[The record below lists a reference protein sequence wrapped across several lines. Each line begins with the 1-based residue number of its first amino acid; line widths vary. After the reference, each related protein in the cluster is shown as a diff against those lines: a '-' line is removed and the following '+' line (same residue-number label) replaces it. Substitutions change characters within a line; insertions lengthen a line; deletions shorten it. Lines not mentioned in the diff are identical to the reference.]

1 MKEFS
6 KHDFRSEPGKPSGYE
21 KSNHPI
27 SVSGESPT
35 EEKDF
40 QHEALYLNNF
50 PPTNNK
56 PDQPKKRGLSRRKF
70 LQATGLTVIASG
82 LGGIL
87 VACGEEPSP
96 TAAPGTTAPTTA
108 SGQIVPGLNTTAAGT
123 TSAAAGTTAAVTTAA
138 PTTPPATTASATTA
152 SATTA
157 SATTAASSAVNPLDT
172 AKLFLSDWEAEKYTD
187 MYALLSVGA
196 KSTIEQDAFVKRY
209 NGIKAE
215 ATINSVKTE
224 IGATTPPVNNPAN
237 YAVPFKANYK
247 TTRVGD
253 FSQDNKLNLVLEGGS
268 WKVDWTP
275 AAIFK
280 ELDNTTYLVRL
291 VPTES
296 TRGDIIT
303 RDNAPLTAPAKL
315 YQVYVV
321 PGQIKDENNL
331 LAVLSSYLAMDPT
344 NIKNLYKD
352 GQPDWRMPVKDLPGN
367 FDANKINA
375 MKAVPGVGVD
385 EASTRGYPQ
394 SYSASQVVGY
404 VAAIN
409 AAELKEMAPKGYT
422 ESDVIGKAGV
432 ELWGEEILAGTFGG
446 KLTVIQRDGTTLAT
460 MAEKPAG
467 PSANLILNLDMKIQ
481 KNAEQVLGARNGS
494 IVVMDPTNGAV
505 LALANFPGYDPNV
518 FINGLTDA
526 QYKVLNDDPRAPFKN
541 RAVNGQLPVGSTFK
555 VITTAAALEKAGVNM
570 QATFN
575 CTGHWT
581 GLGEANAKDCY
592 LKTGHGKITLFE
604 ALVQSCDFV
613 YYELG
618 KRLNEIDSNII
629 PNMAKAFGLGSST
642 GLLGLYDSAGQV
654 PDPAWKQANIGQ
666 AWVPG
671 DGVNLAIGQGYLL
684 ASPLQMAVVYSSLAM
699 SGSLPVPR
707 VVDRAES
714 SSPAANKAFPAATKG
729 KLPVSDANIQE
740 IRKALLGVSQ
750 ESLGTARKYFAGY
763 KVPVAGKTGTAE
775 SGVEDPHAWFCC
787 YAPADKPKYVVVVC
801 LENAGFSTE
810 TAVPAARKVMDGLT
824 F

>member
-6 KHDFRSEPGKPSGYE
+6 KERDLQ
-21 KSNHPI
+21 N
-27 SVSGESPT
+27 ES
-35 EEKDF
+35 
-40 QHEALYLNNF
+40 LNRNNF
-50 PPTNNK
+50 SPLNHHSGG
-56 PDQPKKRGLSRRKF
+56 PKKSKVSRRKF
-70 LQATGLTVIASG
+70 LQAASLTVIATG
-82 LGGIL
+82 IGGIL

-96 TAAPGTTAPTTA
+96 TAAPGTTAAATTA
-108 SGQIVPGLNTTAAGT
+108 SGQIVPGLNTTA
-123 TSAAAGTTAAVTTAA
+123 GTTAAASTTAAATAA
-138 PTTPPATTASATTA
+138 PTTASLTTASATTSA
-152 SATTA
+152 ATTSATTA
-157 SATTAASSAVNPLDT
+157 AATTAASSAGNPLDT
-172 AKLFLSDWEAEKYTD
+172 AKLFLSGWEAEKYTD
-187 MYALLSVGA
+187 MYGLLSVGA

-209 NGIKAE
+209 NAIKAE

-224 IGATTPPVNNPAN
+224 IAATTTPAN
-237 YAVPFKANYK
+237 AQANYSVPFKANYK

-253 FSQDNKLNLVLEGGS
+253 FSQDNKLNLVFEGGS

-280 ELDNTTYLVRL
+280 ELDNTTYLVRM
-291 VPTES
+291 VPTAS
-296 TRGDIIT
+296 TRGDIST
-303 RDNAPLTAPAKL
+303 RDNQPLTAPTKL

-331 LAVLSSYLAMDPT
+331 LAVLSSTLAMDPDK
-344 NIKNLYKD
+344 IKALYKD
-352 GQPDWRMPVKDLPGN
+352 GQPDWRMPIKDLPGN
-367 FDANKINA
+367 FDANKIAA

-385 EASTRGYPQ
+385 EASARGYPQ

-409 AAELKEMAPKGYT
+409 ADELKELAPKGYT
-422 ESDVIGKAGV
+422 QDDVIGKAGV

-446 KLTVIQRDGTTLAT
+446 KLTVIQRDGSTVAT

-467 PSANLILNLDMKIQ
+467 PSANLVLNLDMKIQ
-481 KNAEQVLGARNGS
+481 KNAEQALGARNGS
-494 IVVMDPTNGAV
+494 IVVMDPNNGAV

-526 QYKVLNDDPRAPFKN
+526 QYKILNDDPRAPFKN

-629 PNMAKAFGLGSST
+629 PTMAKAFGLGSST
-642 GLLGLYDSAGQV
+642 GMLGLYDSAGQV
-654 PDPAWKQANIGQ
+654 PDPAWKQSNIGQ

-699 SGSLPVPR
+699 GGSMPVPR

-714 SSPAANKAFPAATKG
+714 TNAAANKSFAAATKG

-740 IRKALLGVSQ
+740 IRKALLGVTQ
-750 ESLGTARKYFAGY
+750 ESLGTARKYFSGY